1 MTIYQL
7 FRNVHHQRQL
17 ALRRSLD
24 FQRNRVASYVKQFF
38 GVLFVFYLVFLSV
51 LLALGVRD
59 DGDSAIGM
67 IIFPLPFVLLIDFVF
82 RFALQETPA
91 QIVKPYLLL
100 PFPSKRIVDIFVAE
114 SFLSWGDL
122 VWLALPLPYCI
133 MALHPIANPLLSLQ
147 ILLLWLMLIW
157 MNSQWY
163 LVCRTLIYKSWLW
176 IILPVVVM
184 GAPILPFFFLNGKSL
199 DRVLDRVFQV
209 ASDASILPLFLILVL
224 MALVVMTLINRKL
237 QWATLSKETFSPIAT
252 NSDVA
257 TPYLSFLGRYG
268 QTGMYIKLEVLSILR
283 NPAIRKKYLNSVG
296 VTIVFTLLCAFTDV
310 YNGTSW
316 GNFWCFYCF
325 VLGGITLISIVMQ
338 PEGNYIDLL
347 MTRQQSILNMLHA
360 KYLLNTV
367 LLVIPLVILLIPVFM
382 GKWSLMMV
390 LGFLLFTA
398 GFQFCLLFQLAV
410 YNNRTIP
417 LTKSLTNRD
426 GSNNSPWQIVVT
438 MLALA
443 LPMGLVGLMSI
454 FFSETVINSTLAVL
468 GLAFIAAEPLW
479 MKNIYGRMMAR
490 KYENLSGFHS
500 TRTS

>member
-1 MTIYQL
+1 MAVAEHTTYPNILKYGLQ
-7 FRNVHHQRQL
+7 
-17 ALRRSLD
+17 
-24 FQRNRVASYVKQFF
+24 ASYNA
-38 GVLFVFYLVFLSV
+38 
-51 LLALGVRD
+51 LATKDANVIYFCTD
-59 DGDSAIGM
+59 SKKIYKGD
-67 IIFPLPFVLLIDFVF
+67 IDF
-82 RFALQETPA
+82 TD
-91 QIVKPYLLL
+91 
-100 PFPSKRIVDIFVAE
+100 S
-114 SFLSWGDL
+114 
-122 VWLALPLPYCI
+122 
-133 MALHPIANPLLSLQ
+133 
-147 ILLLWLMLIW
+147 
-157 MNSQWY
+157 
-163 LVCRTLIYKSWLW
+163 
-176 IILPVVVM
+176 VVY
-184 GAPILPFFFLNGKSL
+184 ST
-199 DRVLDRVFQV
+199 Q
-209 ASDASILPLFLILVL
+209 
-224 MALVVMTLINRKL
+224 
-237 QWATLSKETFSPIAT
+237 
-252 NSDVA
+252 NSDVTA
-257 TPYLSFLGRYG
+257 PIIGKLYVFST
-268 QTGMYIKLEVLSILR
+268 TGTCE
-283 NPAIRKKYLNSVG
+283 
-296 VTIVFTLLCAFTDV
+296 V